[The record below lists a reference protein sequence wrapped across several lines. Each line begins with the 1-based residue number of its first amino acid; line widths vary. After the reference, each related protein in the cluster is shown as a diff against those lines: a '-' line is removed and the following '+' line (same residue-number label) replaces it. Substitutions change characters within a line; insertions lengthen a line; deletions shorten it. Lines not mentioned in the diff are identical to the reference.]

1 MAKAVACER
10 QWEMLTSMQWI
21 PIFSAI
27 SCVPPSRNA
36 CGRPPG
42 PFLTS
47 MSRQLMPRRQP
58 VPIALSTASLAAQ
71 RPAKCCVAIRRLRQ
85 YSISSGV

>member
-1 MAKAVACER
+1 
-10 QWEMLTSMQWI
+10 MLTRMHAI
-21 PIFSAI
+21 PTASAI
-27 SCVPPSRNA
+27 SCVPPARNA

-42 PFLTS
+42 PLRTS
-47 MSRQLMPRRQP
+47 MSRHEIPFRQP
-58 VPIALSTASLAAQ
+58 VPRALSTASFAAQ